1 MSESNFQ
8 NSVEQAHQFIVSR
21 WNKRPR
27 YGIILGTGA
36 GEIADAIV
44 AEEAIAYPEVPHLPA
59 STAIGHKGQFVCGTL
74 AGEPVIAMQGR
85 FHLYEGYPVN
95 QATLPVH
102 VMAALGV
109 TELFISNAAGGCQPD
124 WIVGDV
130 MMIESHIDFMYRATP
145 QMISGTA
152 LGRPLRR
159 SDAYDAQRIKQAILY
174 AQEQGFQLHRGVY
187 ASMLGPNYET
197 RAEYR
202 YLRKIGADAV
212 GMSTVPEVAVAST
225 YAMRIMA
232 MSIITNV
239 ANPDQLVETSGH
251 GVVDAAAI
259 AAPKLRS
266 LVENAIGN
274 SDGTLLPT

>member
-1 MSESNFQ
+1 MSETDFEK
-8 NSVEQAHQFIVSR
+8 SVEEAHQFIASR
-21 WNKRPR
+21 WDKRPG

-36 GEIADAIV
+36 GEIADAII
-44 AEEAIAYPEVPHLPA
+44 AEQVIPYPDVPNLPE
-59 STAIGHKGQFVCGTL
+59 STAIGHKGQFVCGAL
-74 AGEPVIAMQGR
+74 AGEPIIAMQGR
-85 FHLYEGYPVN
+85 FHLYEGYPVD

-102 VMAALGV
+102 VMHAMGV
-109 TELFISNAAGGCQPD
+109 TDLFVSNAAGGCQPD

-130 MMIESHIDFMYRATP
+130 MMIESHIDFMYRSTP
-145 QMISGTA
+145 RMYSQTVSD
-152 LGRPLRR
+152 RPLCR
-159 SDAYDAQRIKQAILY
+159 SDRYDAARIEQAMVH
-174 AQEQGFQLHRGVY
+174 ARREGFQLHRGVY

-212 GMSTVPEVAVAST
+212 GMSTVPEVAVAAT
-225 YAMRIMA
+225 YQMRIMA

-251 GVVDAAAI
+251 GVIDAAAI

-266 LVENAIGN
+266 LVENAIEN
-274 SDGTLLPT
+274 DVD